1 MALDTSGEP
10 RADAAANANAPWYRE
25 IGTAGWRAISGALIA
40 FTFENFDIFLL
51 SLTIPALVADFHSTN
66 KAAGLVASV
75 TSAGLI
81 VGGILAGWLADRI
94 GRRRLLAYSILVYG
108 IFTGLIAFS
117 DSFLQ
122 VGTLRFFAGLGM
134 GGGWTAGAAL
144 VAEACPPRHRGKG
157 GAAMQAGLPIGSLLA
172 VGTALLLTSHYG
184 TLNAGVWKI
193 LYAVGAVPILFAAYV
208 WFFVPESPMWRR
220 PERTAP
226 TPGLR
231 RATLGLRSAVLGLR
245 RATLGPRSAVLGPQT
260 RRPFLIAFVFVFCVQ
275 YVYYAVFTF
284 APTFLLKVRG
294 MTLTH
299 SLTFT
304 LVQQCGSLVGFVL
317 FGALVDRLGRR
328 PVFGGYILLGGIA
341 TALFITQKE
350 SGLLLTATFF
360 TGMGI
365 AGIYAGLGP
374 WTAEMM
380 RASSS
385 RAFAMG
391 LIYNGGRIGGALA
404 PFIVGSLATS
414 TGGFA
419 IGMAT
424 TLVAFA
430 VSFIAISLSG
440 ETKGTEL
447 GA

>member
-25 IGTAGWRAISGALIA
+25 IGPAGWRAISGALIA

-66 KAAGLVASV
+66 QAAGLVASV

-94 GRRRLLAYSILVYG
+94 GRRRLLAYSILIYG

-117 DSFLQ
+117 GSFLQ

-184 TLNAGVWKI
+184 TLNTGVWKL

-208 WFFVPESPMWRR
+208 WFFVPESPMWQQA
-220 PERTAP
+220 ERAAP
-226 TPGLR
+226 TSGWR
-231 RATLGLRSAVLGLR
+231 HATLGL
-245 RATLGPRSAVLGPQT
+245 RSAVLGPQT

-328 PVFGGYILLGGIA
+328 PVFSGYLLLGGIA

-350 SGLLLTATFF
+350 SGLLLAATFF

-419 IGMAT
+419 VGMAT

-430 VSFIAISLSG
+430 LSFIAISLSR

-447 GA
+447 SA

>member
-1 MALDTSGEP
+1 MALDMSGEP
-10 RADAAANANAPWYRE
+10 RADAAANVGAPWYRE

-51 SLTIPALVADFHSTN
+51 SLTIPVLVATFHSTN
-66 KAAGLVASV
+66 QAAGLVASV

-81 VGGILAGWLADRI
+81 VGGILAGWSADRL
-94 GRRRLLAYSILVYG
+94 GRRRLLTYSILIYG

-122 VGTLRFFAGLGM
+122 VGILRFFAGLGM

-144 VAEACPPRHRGKG
+144 VAESVLAKHRGKG
-157 GAAMQAGLPIGSLLA
+157 GAVMQAGLPIGSLLA
-172 VGTALLLTSHYG
+172 VGVALLLTSHYG
-184 TLNAGVWKI
+184 SLNGGVWKM
-193 LYAVGAVPILFAAYV
+193 LYAIGAVPILFAIYV
-208 WFFVPESPMWRR
+208 RFFVPESPMWQR
-220 PERTAP
+220 PDRTAAAP
-226 TPGLR
+226 R
-231 RATLGLRSAVLGLR
+231 RR
-245 RATLGPRSAVLGPQT
+245 RAVLGPQT
-260 RRPFLIAFVFVFCVQ
+260 RRPFVIALVFVFCVQ

-299 SLTFT
+299 TLTFT

-328 PVFGGYILLGGIA
+328 PVFSGYLLLGAVA
-341 TALFITQKE
+341 TALFITQTE
-350 SGLLLTATFF
+350 TGLLLTVTFV
-360 TGMGI
+360 TGMCI

-380 RASSS
+380 RTSSS

-414 TGGFA
+414 TQGFA

-430 VSFIAISLSG
+430 ISFAAIGLSK

-447 GA
+447 SP